1 MRASPRLTRMLV
13 ARIVALERCACPAA
27 WLPAGVYFC
36 EMSTEAI
43 GWLETIEFVDSSGA
57 VVRQARYFAYPKHPP
72 AFPSRLRSQC
82 FEFVGRAIRM
92 NGELPEGIF
101 VREKFS
107 QLSRVTAVEQLDRLT
122 AYYETTEW
130 RCVRV

>member
-1 MRASPRLTRMLV
+1 LCGTGCV
-13 ARIVALERCACPAA
+13 AGRRNV
-27 WLPAGVYFC
+27 FC

-72 AFPSRLRSQC
+72 AFPSRLHSQC
-82 FEFVGRAIRM
+82 FEFVGWAIRM

-107 QLSRVTAVEQLDRLT
+107 QLSRVTAIEQLDRLT